1 LLKNF
6 DEHEISKT
14 YKFGIIYMKKGQITE
29 EELFS
34 NPNHSES
41 FEEFLNF
48 IGKRIK
54 LKDFKGFKGGLDT
67 SFGQTGDESVF
78 EMYDD
83 KEIMFHVSTLLPYN
97 KNDSQQLER
106 KRHIGNDIVTIIFQD
121 DNTPFAPDMIA
132 SNFLHSFIVIQKV
145 PQDDSV
151 DEPTR
156 YRVAVTSRH
165 DVPNYSPEIPEN
177 GIFEKS
183 DLFKEWLL
191 LKLINAELACCK
203 ASKFRTLKTRTR
215 NVLVDELYQKLH
227 EYSETCLKELNQNN
241 EYGLFESQKQQQLQS
256 DSLSRKLS
264 LNDSH
269 LDTSTQSKSKLTQKS
284 NGALNFFQT
293 VKKHFTK
300 NSSKSDAQRQMI
312 KAKENFSSSTF
323 TLPHNALH
331 LPTNELLDTQIQN
344 RNHLHQQRLR
354 IRSSTV
360 ETPPA
365 SSRDFT
371 ASLKD
376 RSYEPKDL
384 AEVKQK
390 RLTLNGSVSNLKMF
404 KNSKITMNSSELN
417 LHQIGNFNSSTFDST
432 YQPSSSPTDDTSS
445 NSSSKKSIANSDE
458 SNGFQVTPTKKPLLN
473 VSNSPIDNGNRMD
486 ECDTGLVNKNYFLII
501 ENTDYRVLFF
511 FFREARRLIVAE
523 YHHLLAL

>member
-1 LLKNF
+1 MFQNFNYLKASQLLKNF

-34 NPNHSES
+34 NPTHSES

-78 EMYDD
+78 EMYHD

-145 PQDDSV
+145 PKDDSI

-203 ASKFRTLKTRTR
+203 ASKFRTLRTRTR
-215 NVLVDELYQKLH
+215 NILIDELYQKLH
-227 EYSETCLKELNQNN
+227 EYSDTLSKEIHQNN
-241 EYGLFESQKQQQLQS
+241 EYGLQESQQLQQQQQQS
-256 DSLSRKLS
+256 DSLSRKAS

-269 LDTSTQSKSKLTQKS
+269 LDTSTQSKSKLSHKS
-284 NGALNFFQT
+284 NGALSFFQT

-323 TLPHNALH
+323 TLPHNTLQ
-331 LPTNELLDTQIQN
+331 LTTNESLDSQQLN
-344 RNHLHQQRLR
+344 RHHLHQQRLR

-376 RSYEPKDL
+376 RNYQPKDL
-384 AEVKQK
+384 VEAKQK

-404 KNSKITMNSSELN
+404 KNTKITMNSSELN
-417 LHQIGNFNSSTFDST
+417 LHQIGQFNSSTYDST
-432 YQPSSSPTDDTSS
+432 YRPSSSHTDDTSS
-445 NSSSKKSIANSDE
+445 NSSSKKSIANSEE

-473 VSNSPIDNGNRMD
+473 VSNSPDNLRMD
-486 ECDTGLVNKNYFLII
+486 ECDTGLVS
-501 ENTDYRVLFF
+501 
-511 FFREARRLIVAE
+511 LIVNIISE
-523 YHHLLAL
+523 TVSSNVFLTK